1 MTKTPP
7 RKLLVIRNDKLG
19 DFMLALPCLN
29 LLRAGLPDC
38 EIHVLV
44 PKYTESIA
52 LTFPAVD
59 GVIIDPGDDAS
70 FAQQREL
77 FNEIKQ
83 QGYDTLLALY
93 STPRIGLIGWRARIP
108 YRIAPASGIAQI
120 LYNQRLTQ
128 RRSRSEKPE
137 YIYNIDVGFQ
147 LLGDFGIHSS
157 TLPTAPHLRF
167 DDDEITTLRST
178 FCAEHNINATHQ
190 LIFIHAGSG
199 GSANNLNTDQY
210 AELAKRLRSHSGHT
224 IVLSAGPGEEEGAAQ
239 VATKL
244 NYDCDSNVRHTVY
257 ISRDGL
263 PAFAKHIAFADLF
276 ISGSTGPLHIA
287 GALNC
292 KTAAFYTRRRSA
304 TAMRWQTCNSGERR
318 LAFSASEQAEAEDM
332 SSVDLE
338 SAATA
343 INRQFLGPVA
353 TE

>member
-1 MTKTPP
+1 MLRTPK
-7 RKLLVIRNDKLG
+7 KLLVVRNDKLG

-29 LLRAGLPDC
+29 LLRAGLPEC

-77 FNEIKQ
+77 FNQIKQ
-83 QGYDTLLALY
+83 QGYDTLLTLY
-93 STPRIGLIGWRARIP
+93 STPRIGLIGWRAKIP
-108 YRIAPASGIAQI
+108 YRIAPASGIAQL
-120 LYNQRLTQ
+120 LYNYRLTQ

-137 YIYNIDVGFQ
+137 YIYNLDVGFQ
-147 LLGDFGIHSS
+147 LLGDFGIHSA
-157 TLPTAPHLRF
+157 TLPTAPHLSF
-167 DDDEITTLRST
+167 DNDEIATLRST
-178 FCAEHNINATHQ
+178 FCTEHSIDTAHK

-199 GSANNLNTDQY
+199 GSANNISIDQY
-210 AELAKRLRSHSGHT
+210 AVLAKRLRSQDGHT
-224 IVLSAGPGEEEGAAQ
+224 IVLSAGPGEEAGAAQ
-239 VATKL
+239 VASQL
-244 NYDCDSNVRHTVY
+244 SNEVSHTVY
-257 ISRDGL
+257 LSRDGL

-304 TAMRWQTCNSGERR
+304 TALRWQTCNSGERR
-318 LAFSASEQAEAEDM
+318 LAFSAAIDAEAEDM
-332 SSVDLE
+332 SSVDIENAADEINRHLLGLE
-338 SAATA
+338 S
-343 INRQFLGPVA
+343 

>member
-7 RKLLVIRNDKLG
+7 RKLLIIRNDKLG

-83 QGYDTLLALY
+83 QNYDALLTLY
-93 STPRIGLIGWRARIP
+93 STPRIGLIGWRAKIP

-120 LYNQRLTQ
+120 LYNHKLTQ

-137 YIYNIDVGFQ
+137 YSYNVDVGFQ
-147 LLGDFGIHSS
+147 LLGDFGIHSA

-167 DDDEITTLRST
+167 GDDEIATLRSM
-178 FCAEHNINATHQ
+178 FCAEHNIDAAHQ

-199 GSANNLNTDQY
+199 GSANNLNTEQY
-210 AELAKRLRSHSGHT
+210 ATLAKQLRSHSGHT
-224 IVLSAGPGEEEGAAQ
+224 IVLSAGPGEEAGAAQ
-239 VATKL
+239 VASQL
-244 NYDCDSNVRHTVY
+244 GSDVAHTVY

-304 TAMRWQTCNSGERR
+304 TALRWQTCNSGERR
-318 LAFSASEQAEAEDM
+318 LAFSASERAEAEDM
-332 SSVDLE
+332 SSVDIE
-338 SAATA
+338 SAAA
-343 INRQFLGPVA
+343 EINRRFLEPVA

>member
-44 PKYTESIA
+44 PQYTESIA

-77 FNEIKQ
+77 FNKIKQ
-83 QGYDTLLALY
+83 QGYDALLTLY
-93 STPRIGLIGWRARIP
+93 STPRIGLIGWRAKIP
-108 YRIAPASGIAQI
+108 YRIAPASGIAQV
-120 LYNQRLTQ
+120 LYNHKLTQ

-137 YIYNIDVGFQ
+137 YIYNIDLGFQ
-147 LLGDFGIHSS
+147 LLGDFGIHSA

-167 DDDEITTLRST
+167 DDGVIATLRHT
-178 FCAEHNINATHQ
+178 FCTEHNIDAAHQ

-199 GSANNLNTDQY
+199 GSANNLNTEQY

-224 IVLSAGPGEEEGAAQ
+224 IVLSAGPGEEAGATQ
-239 VATKL
+239 VASQL
-244 NYDCDSNVRHTVY
+244 GNDVAHTIY

-263 PAFAKHIAFADLF
+263 PAFARHIAFADLF

-287 GALNC
+287 GALNR

-304 TAMRWQTCNSGERR
+304 TALRWQTCNSDERR
-318 LAFSASEQAEAEDM
+318 LAFSASERAEAEDM
-332 SSVDLE
+332 SSVDIE
-338 SAATA
+338 SATA
-343 INRQFLGPVA
+343 EINRQFLEPVD